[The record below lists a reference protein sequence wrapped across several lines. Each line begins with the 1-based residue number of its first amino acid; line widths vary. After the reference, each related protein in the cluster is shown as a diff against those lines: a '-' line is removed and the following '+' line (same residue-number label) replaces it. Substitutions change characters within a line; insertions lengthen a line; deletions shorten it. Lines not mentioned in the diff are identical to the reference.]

1 MPMCP
6 SIRASRSLPPFFGSS
21 IFGGRVEKPLMAL
34 SLESSE
40 TAPAPASDQLDDD
53 DYDYDDVDDGDD
65 DRREGFFPLTSY
77 QLRQLTSSRR
87 FYDMVLGVLGVM
99 ETEARHQVQRAR
111 DRKQEI
117 VRSANGGDDRPTSEE
132 QPAIPPAILNAM
144 AKLGLLFI
152 VIFCIVQITL
162 AARLRRDVVEDGVQ
176 TLKKTI
182 SDTFTKENVDTFF
195 DKLSQFGE
203 MFKEKAGELGDTIK
217 SKGSFAMVRRD
228 APAAPAEEPNFF
240 QSIMSIKDKI
250 EGVFQETQ
258 QNVLKSLGF
267 QSNEEVVQTIQ
278 TNTNQYVER
287 LRSVQGVIE
296 EEVKKNSDIFEP
308 ILKDLN
314 TKLAQTTA
322 TLSEQNPEVVQKAK
336 EYQAQVQSNVQALVA
351 EAQKTVEK
359 LKEDTRVPTEN
370 IQDALKKLYDYT
382 FETLTKTANE
392 LKPKN

>member
-1 MPMCP
+1 
-6 SIRASRSLPPFFGSS
+6 
-21 IFGGRVEKPLMAL
+21 
-34 SLESSE
+34 
-40 TAPAPASDQLDDD
+40 
-53 DYDYDDVDDGDD
+53 
-65 DRREGFFPLTSY
+65 
-77 QLRQLTSSRR
+77 
-87 FYDMVLGVLGVM
+87 
-99 ETEARHQVQRAR
+99 
-111 DRKQEI
+111 
-117 VRSANGGDDRPTSEE
+117 
-132 QPAIPPAILNAM
+132 M
-144 AKLGLLFI
+144 AKLVLI
-152 VIFCIVQITL
+152 VLALCAVQ
-162 AARLRRDVVEDGVQ
+162 
-176 TLKKTI
+176 
-182 SDTFTKENVDTFF
+182 
-195 DKLSQFGE
+195 
-203 MFKEKAGELGDTIK
+203 
-217 SKGSFAMVRRD
+217 GSFAMVRRD
-228 APAAPAEEPNFF
+228 APAPPAEEPNFF